1 MALFLGAPVC
11 STTTRGSRAS
21 ARSAT
26 FCGPP
31 RLPGL
36 CVPSR
41 RVPARLAAGV
51 DGVEGEA
58 AAAPEDLPGAP
69 LELQQLQLEA
79 ALASPPLPAPG
90 PPFSLQEVA
99 NARAAMLGF
108 VLCVGVE
115 LSTGKGVASQVFREV
130 VDNGVVKHGVDA
142 RAFRGVA
149 AIIVGVILSSV
160 APLVFSEPGQ
170 TFTPLHPAFNEAAEK
185 RNGRLAMVGMVALV
199 ATEALLGKA
208 MF

>member
-1 MALFLGAPVC
+1 
-11 STTTRGSRAS
+11 
-21 ARSAT
+21 
-26 FCGPP
+26 
-31 RLPGL
+31 
-36 CVPSR
+36 VPS
-41 RVPARLAAGV
+41 
-51 DGVEGEA
+51 
-58 AAAPEDLPGAP
+58 AP
-69 LELQQLQLEA
+69 LELEQLQLAA
-79 ALASPPLPAPG
+79 ALAAPPAPAPG

-108 VLCVGVE
+108 VICVGVE
-115 LSTGKGVASQVFREV
+115 LATGKSVASQVFREV

-170 TFTPLHPAFNEAAEK
+170 TFTPVHPAFNETAEK
-185 RNGRLAMVGMVALV
+185 RNGRLAMVGIAALV